1 MTETIRHTMKES
13 KTARWIA
20 LALISSTMFFAY
32 FFVDVVAPLQKLLE
46 TDYKWTPEV
55 FGMLGGSEF
64 FLNVFVFFLIFSGI
78 ILDKMGIRFTL
89 ITSGLTM
96 VVGALIKFYALT
108 PAFQDSGF
116 AIWLNSFI
124 TYIPASAKLAFV
136 GFSIF
141 GVGVEMA
148 GITVSKTIV
157 KWFKGKEMALAMGLE
172 MAVARLGVFAVF
184 QLTPIFAENGGV
196 SNSVFMGLSFLC
208 IGFITFFVYTFMD
221 RKLDKQTGESGIASP
236 EDEFKISD
244 IGKIFTNP
252 GFLAI
257 AGLCV
262 LFYSA
267 IFPFQKFATDM
278 LASKLN
284 LDIKTAAAYFSYFP
298 IGAMILTPF
307 IGYFL
312 DIKGKGATMMIYG
325 AILLT
330 VSHLI
335 FAFVPA
341 DVFNVFIAIAT
352 IVILGTAF
360 SLVPASMWP
369 SVPKI
374 VEERYLGS
382 AYGSIFWIQNI
393 GLLAVPILIG
403 WTLTASNPGVGDSIK
418 NFGDQTKEI
427 TVSSKMIDPVHED
440 INKLIS
446 ANKGIAPNES
456 VAAEMEALG
465 EINQYLAISRES
477 IKKSIFRLEGVFSI
491 GEQRNKTLD
500 SLSSTLNAGLLL
512 ISNTAITSYDFTDTR
527 VVYQTMLTKVG
538 ELKNIEGDIKYNYT
552 VPELLFATFGLLA
565 FALGFILKWVDKKKG
580 YGLEL
585 PNKRS

>member
-1 MTETIRHTMKES
+1 MKEKTAALLNES

-20 LALISSTMFFAY
+20 LILISSTMFFAY
-32 FFVDVVAPLQKLLE
+32 FFVDVVAPLQTMLE
-46 TDYKWTPEV
+46 TQYKWTPEV

-64 FLNVFVFFLIFSGI
+64 FLNVFAFFLIFSGI

-89 ITSGLTM
+89 ITAGLTM
-96 VVGALIKFYALT
+96 VIGAALKFYALT
-108 PAFQDSGF
+108 PGFQGTGLATWLDSF
-116 AIWLNSFI
+116 LTWVPS
-124 TYIPASAKLAFV
+124 SAKLAFF

-184 QLTPIFAENGGV
+184 RLTPVFAENGGV
-196 SNSVFMGLSFLC
+196 SNSVFMGLAFLC
-208 IGFITFFVYTFMD
+208 VGFITFFIYTFMD
-221 RKLDKQTGESGIASP
+221 RKLDKQMGVDKLEVSP

-244 IGKIFTNP
+244 IKKIFTNP

-278 LASKLN
+278 LASKLSV
-284 LDIKTAAAYFSYFP
+284 DVKTAAAYFSYFP
-298 IGAMILTPF
+298 IGAMVLTPF

-312 DIKGKGATMMIYG
+312 DIKGKGATMMIFG
-325 AILLT
+325 AVLLT

-335 FAFVPA
+335 FALVPA
-341 DVFNVFIAIAT
+341 ESFGVVTAIGT

-369 SVPKI
+369 SLPKI

-382 AYGSIFWIQNI
+382 AYGAIFWIQNI
-393 GLLAVPILIG
+393 GLLAVPVLIG
-403 WTLTASNPGVGDSIK
+403 WALTASNPGVSE
-418 NFGDQTKEI
+418 QI
-427 TVSSKMIDPVHED
+427 TAGV
-440 INKLIS
+440 
-446 ANKGIAPNES
+446 
-456 VAAEMEALG
+456 
-465 EINQYLAISRES
+465 
-477 IKKSIFRLEGVFSI
+477 EGV
-491 GEQRNKTLD
+491 
-500 SLSSTLNAGLLL
+500 
-512 ISNTAITSYDFTDTR
+512 
-527 VVYQTMLTKVG
+527 
-538 ELKNIEGDIKYNYT
+538 KYNYL
-552 VPELLFATFGLLA
+552 VPELIFAGFGVLA
-565 FALGFILKWVDKKKG
+565 FILAFVLKAVDRKHG
-580 YGLEL
+580 YGLEK
-585 PNKRS
+585 PNKIR